1 MYWENNLTPSKVN
14 LYTLR
19 YTHPHRTE
27 TDTVKTTKLSLF
39 VPKRL
44 RICDI
49 NRSCHIRTIVFL
61 SIATYFD
68 YISPL

>member
-27 TDTVKTTKLSLF
+27 MDTVKTTKLSLF

-44 RICDI
+44 RICYI
-49 NRSCHIRTIVFL
+49 NRACHIRTIVFL
-61 SIATYFD
+61 GIDTYFD